1 MGFNSAFKVFKLMCN
16 VGHTVPIKYE
26 SLSVAMHLP
35 TVYSR
40 QSEHSEPQPTHA
52 FSTVLPEK
60 FPPHIGQ
67 HTVRVSQQSGRVGEH
82 KIPSL

>member
-1 MGFNSAFKVFKLMCN
+1 MNADFKLMYN
-16 VGHTVPIKYE
+16 VGHKVPIKQE

-35 TVYSR
+35 TLYTR

-52 FSTVLPEK
+52 FSTVLREK

-67 HTVRVSQQSGRVGEH
+67 HTVRASQRSGRVGEH
-82 KIPSL
+82 KIPSVCRK